1 MSDLGIRPD
10 AAQPGAARAA
20 GKGAKGNAG
29 SFGKVLGE
37 AVARTEALQDKAQA
51 MTKSLATGE
60 TKSLHEVM
68 ISMTEAELSFK
79 MMMEVRNRLLEAYQE
94 VMRMQV

>member
-10 AAQPGAARAA
+10 AARTGVARAA
-20 GKGAKGNAG
+20 GKGAGGGAG